1 MSLPQR
7 PHIAIFGNIH
17 QSSKGQYV
25 KNILDKLMTN
35 NFDIALE
42 HSFNQYIQTELGIS
56 THGINSFQQIN
67 NTYNLA
73 ISIGG
78 DGTFLNTAAQIKNL
92 EIPILGI
99 NTGHLGFMADVSPEN
114 IDNAIESLANQ
125 NFMVENR
132 SVIQVS
138 TNKQVINCYPFALN
152 EVAILKHD
160 NSSLIEVKTEING
173 SLLTNYLADGIIIC
187 TPTGSTGYSLSAGG
201 PIMVPDAK
209 NFCIS
214 AVAPHSL
221 YIRPVVLRDDVTITL
236 EVQSRSHNFMISI
249 DGRSESF
256 SADTKVTLCKAPY
269 CVKIVKVFHKNFFET
284 LKEKMMWGIDNRI

>member
-1 MSLPQR
+1 MQILQQPN
-7 PHIAIFGNIH
+7 IAIFGNIH
-17 QSSKGQYV
+17 QSDKGQYV
-25 KNILDKLMTN
+25 KDILNKLISN
-35 NFDIALE
+35 NFNIALE
-42 HSFNQYIQTELGIS
+42 CNFNRYIQTELGIS
-56 THGINSFQQIN
+56 TLGLNSFKEIDKS
-67 NTYNLA
+67 YNLA

-78 DGTFLNTAAQIKNL
+78 DGTFLNTAAHIKEL

-99 NTGHLGFMADVSPEN
+99 NTGRLGFMADVSPEN
-114 IDNAIESLANQ
+114 IDDAIQSLANH
-125 NFMVENR
+125 NYVIEDR
-132 SVIQVS
+132 SVIKVY
-138 TNKQVINCYPFALN
+138 TDKQCIKNYPYALN

-160 NSSLIEVKTEING
+160 NSSLIEIKTEIDG
-173 SLLTNYLADGIIIC
+173 SLLTNYLVDGIIIC

-201 PIMVPDAK
+201 PIMVPEAK

-221 YIRPVVLRDDVTITL
+221 YIRPVVLPDEVTITL
-236 EVQSRSHNFMISI
+236 EVQSRSNNFMISI

-256 SADTKVTLCKAPY
+256 STDTKITLCKAPH

>member
-1 MSLPQR
+1 MQILR
-7 PHIAIFGNIH
+7 HNIAIFGNIH
-17 QSSKGQYV
+17 QSDKGQYV
-25 KNILDKLMTN
+25 KNILNKLISN
-35 NFDIALE
+35 NFNIALE
-42 HSFNQYIQTELGIS
+42 CNFNRYIQTELGIS
-56 THGINSFQQIN
+56 TLGLNSFKEIN
-67 NTYNLA
+67 ESYDLA

-78 DGTFLNTAAQIKNL
+78 DGTFLNTAAHIKDL

-99 NTGHLGFMADVSPEN
+99 NTGRLGFMADVSPEN
-114 IDNAIESLANQ
+114 IDEAIRSLANP
-125 NFMVENR
+125 NYVIEDR
-132 SVIQVS
+132 SVIKVC
-138 TNKQVINCYPFALN
+138 TDKQYIQNYPYALN

-160 NSSLIEVKTEING
+160 NSSLIEIKTEIDG
-173 SLLTNYLADGIIIC
+173 SLLTNYLVDGIIIC

-201 PIMVPDAK
+201 PIMVPEAK

-221 YIRPVVLRDDVTITL
+221 YIRPVVLPDEVTITL
-236 EVQSRSHNFMISI
+236 EVQSRSNNFMISI

-256 SADTKVTLCKAPY
+256 STDTKITLCKAHH

>member
-1 MSLPQR
+1 MQILQQPN
-7 PHIAIFGNIH
+7 IAIFGNIH
-17 QSSKGQYV
+17 QSDKGQYV
-25 KNILDKLMTN
+25 KDILNKLISN
-35 NFDIALE
+35 NFNIALE
-42 HSFNQYIQTELGIS
+42 CNFNRYIQTELGIS
-56 THGINSFQQIN
+56 TLGLNSFKEIDKS
-67 NTYNLA
+67 YNLA

-78 DGTFLNTAAQIKNL
+78 DGTFLNTAAHIKEL

-99 NTGHLGFMADVSPEN
+99 NTGRLGFMADVSPEN
-114 IDNAIESLANQ
+114 IDDAIQSLANH
-125 NFMVENR
+125 NYVIEDR
-132 SVIQVS
+132 SVIKVC
-138 TNKQVINCYPFALN
+138 TDKQCIQNNPYALN

-160 NSSLIEVKTEING
+160 NSSLIEIKTEIDG
-173 SLLTNYLADGIIIC
+173 SLLTNYLVDGIIIC

-201 PIMVPDAK
+201 PIMVPEAK

-221 YIRPVVLRDDVTITL
+221 YIRPVVLPDEVTITL
-236 EVQSRSHNFMISI
+236 EVQSRSNNFMISI

-256 SADTKVTLCKAPY
+256 STDTKITLCKAPH